1 MAHTRVVSAIKD
13 LDFIGPIHIKTM
25 TFEER
30 DMFLSDRYYEVKA
43 GEIDQHQ
50 FLSDIETIESILNW
64 DVCSAKPRSYIYG
77 IRFKAMDVIRYFT
90 CDLTGVECVI
100 VRDNTTGE
108 ELCFDVNEFFPEMV
122 GK

>member
-43 GEIDQHQ
+43 GEIDQHR
-50 FLSDIETIESILNW
+50 FLSDIETIESILN
-64 DVCSAKPRSYIYG
+64 
-77 IRFKAMDVIRYFT
+77 
-90 CDLTGVECVI
+90 
-100 VRDNTTGE
+100 
-108 ELCFDVNEFFPEMV
+108 
-122 GK
+122 